1 MRGFPVD
8 MFRAVP
14 SERLAHAAS
23 RRAGTAECN
32 LYSIT
37 KSQDAIRRLFG
48 VTRDRAATCRRRRAS
63 SPDRLAPVVRTDR
76 DVVSSRDNSFRTGAV
91 GTQRNSHRLRAE
103 AVVAPAARGVDVG
116 PRRQGPLPTRLF
128 QTHRRTTWPED
139 HEQHRREIAMW
150 GTHRAAAA
158 RAGAERSLRV
168 ARERRSG
175 RRRKIQPRKP
185 QHRPAKVRRSVPH
198 RSQRDAVRRNSRK
211 VGGAPSLRSLPLP

>member
-76 DVVSSRDNSFRTGAV
+76 DGALDHGQPLFAFARIWCPDRSVSSRDNCF
-91 GTQRNSHRLRAE
+91 E
-103 AVVAPAARGVDVG
+103 PG
-116 PRRQGPLPTRLF
+116 P
-128 QTHRRTTWPED
+128 
-139 HEQHRREIAMW
+139 
-150 GTHRAAAA
+150 
-158 RAGAERSLRV
+158 
-168 ARERRSG
+168 
-175 RRRKIQPRKP
+175 
-185 QHRPAKVRRSVPH
+185 
-198 RSQRDAVRRNSRK
+198 
-211 VGGAPSLRSLPLP
+211 